1 MSEPIIFYDLPSKA
15 PCRAW
20 SLNPWKTRLLLAF
33 KGLDYKT
40 EWVEYPDIKPKF
52 EEHIT
57 LPQGVN
63 LYTIPAIKFP
73 DGKYMMNSKD
83 IAQYLEEKSPEPS
96 IHLDSPY
103 IPKVI
108 KEIATL
114 IDHSLGKSL
123 FGIVLD
129 RVPSRILNPASAEY
143 WIRTRSDVVGKPL
156 AELTAEEKG
165 GQVLWDNA
173 VENVGN
179 VTRLLKENPEGPF
192 FAGKTVTYADFYWV
206 GFLLFFKRMGDDV
219 FQKLIDA
226 SGDVEGSENVHLK
239 LFEACKQ
246 WSERD
251 DH

>member
-1 MSEPIIFYDLPSKA
+1 M
-15 PCRAW
+15 
-20 SLNPWKTRLLLAF
+20 
-33 KGLDYKT
+33 
-40 EWVEYPDIKPKF
+40 
-52 EEHIT
+52 
-57 LPQGVN
+57 N

-83 IAQYLEEKSPEPS
+83 IAQYLEEKYPEPS

-129 RVPSRILNPASAEY
+129 RVPSRILNPSSAEY

-173 VENVGN
+173 VENIGN

-239 LFEACKQ
+239 LFEACRQ